1 MSKAKVHHMHDI
13 ASQYPKSSSNL
24 INLEHGYFGAMALP
38 VQAAFEEAVRYANA
52 HLSPFVRGEFTARH
66 VDILRTRLAQLIN
79 AEPHEILLTRS
90 GTESMQVLIG
100 QYVPLQRGDVVLWSN
115 LDYPA
120 MRNSMA
126 WLEQRCGVT
135 PLALRFELPIKQEEL
150 LERYKDAIRNTP
162 KLKLMLL
169 SQVYP
174 CNGQQVPV
182 REIVAFAREHGVD
195 VLVDSA
201 HALGQL
207 PVDVQQMDLD
217 FAGFNLHKWIGA
229 PPGLGFVFI
238 RAAQLHKIEPHMG
251 DQDYPATDIRCR
263 LHIGMPPLGAILATP
278 AALDFHASLG
288 GTEAKT
294 ARLAALREYWVSR
307 VADLPGLRLLSPRE
321 AKHGTALAAF
331 AIDGMSARELQQAL
345 LNRYKLF
352 TVERNIGYTDVVRA
366 TVALTTTTEEL
377 DQLVAALT
385 ELAQEAHVTNASR
398 SCAT

>member
-1 MSKAKVHHMHDI
+1 MHDI
-13 ASQYPKSSSNL
+13 ASQYPKSSSTVV
-24 INLEHGYFGAMALP
+24 NLEHGYFGAMALP
-38 VQAAFEEAVRYANA
+38 VQSAFEDAVRYANA

-66 VDILRTRLAQLIN
+66 VDILRARLAQLIH

-90 GTESMQVLIG
+90 ASESMQVLIG

-126 WLEQRCGVT
+126 WLEQRRGVT
-135 PLALRFELPIKQEEL
+135 PLTLQFELPISQEEL
-150 LERYKDAIRNTP
+150 LARYQDAIRNTP

-182 REIVAFAREHGVD
+182 REIVAYAREHGVD

-207 PVDVQQMDLD
+207 PVDVQQMHVD

-238 RAAQLHKIEPHMG
+238 RAGQLHKIEPHMG
-251 DQDYPATDIRCR
+251 DKDYPIEDIRCR
-263 LHIGMPPLGAILATP
+263 LHAGMPPLGAILAAPT
-278 AALDFHASLG
+278 ALDFHASLG
-288 GTEAKT
+288 GTEAKM

-307 VADLPGLRLLSPRE
+307 VAGLPGLRLLSPRE
-321 AKHGTALAAF
+321 SAHGTALVAF

-345 LNRYKLF
+345 LNRFNIF
-352 TVERNIGYTDVVRA
+352 TVERNIGHADIVRA
-366 TVALTTTTEEL
+366 TVALTTTNDEL

-385 ELAQEAHVTNASR
+385 ALT
-398 SCAT
+398 

>member
-1 MSKAKVHHMHDI
+1 MHDI
-13 ASQYPKSSSNL
+13 ASQYPKSSSTV

-38 VQAAFEEAVRYANA
+38 VQAAFEDAVRYANA
-52 HLSPFVRGEFTARH
+52 HLSPFVRGDFTARH
-66 VDILRTRLAQLIN
+66 VDILRGRLAALIN
-79 AEPHEILLTRS
+79 AEQHEILLTRS
-90 GTESMQVLIG
+90 ASESMQVLIG
-100 QYVPLQRGDVVLWSN
+100 QYHQLQPGDVVLWSN

-126 WLEQRCGVT
+126 WLEQRRGVT
-135 PLALRFELPIKQEEL
+135 PLTLQFELPISQAAL
-150 LERYKDAIRNTP
+150 LEKYQDAIRNTP
-162 KLKLMLL
+162 GLKLMLL

-207 PVDVQQMDLD
+207 PVDVQEMNLD
-217 FAGFNLHKWIGA
+217 FAGFNLHKWMGA

-238 RAAQLHKIEPHMG
+238 RASQLHKIEPHMG
-251 DQDYPATDIRCR
+251 DKDYPITDIRCR
-263 LHIGMPPLGAILATP
+263 LHVGMPALGAILATP

-288 GTEAKT
+288 GTTAKT
-294 ARLAALREYWVSR
+294 ARIAELRDYWVSR
-307 VADLPGLRLLSPRE
+307 VARLPGLRLLSPRE
-321 AKHGTALAAF
+321 AEHGTALVAF
-331 AIDGMSARELQQAL
+331 AIDGMHARELQQAL
-345 LNRYKLF
+345 LNRFNIF
-352 TVERNIGYTDVVRA
+352 TVERNIGYTDIVRA

-385 ELAQEAHVTNASR
+385 VLTQGSHVL
-398 SCAT
+398 

>member
-1 MSKAKVHHMHDI
+1 MH
-13 ASQYPKSSSNL
+13 PNSSSTVV
-24 INLEHGYFGAMALP
+24 NLEHGYFGAMALP
-38 VQAAFEEAVRYANA
+38 VQTAFEEAVRHVNT
-52 HLSPFVRGEFTARH
+52 HLSPFVRGEFTAKH
-66 VDILRTRLAQLIN
+66 VDALRERLARLIN

-90 GTESMQVLIG
+90 ASESMQVLIG
-100 QYVPLQRGDVVLWSN
+100 QYHQLQPGDAVLWSN

-120 MRNSMA
+120 MRTSMA
-126 WLEQRCGVT
+126 WLEQRRGVT
-135 PLALRFELPIKQEEL
+135 PRVLQLDLPISQDAL
-150 LERYKDAIRNTP
+150 LEKYKDAIRHTP
-162 KLKLMLL
+162 SLKLMLL

-174 CNGQQVPV
+174 CNGQQAPV

-207 PVDVQQMDLD
+207 PLDVQQLDVD

-238 RAAQLHKIEPHMG
+238 RATQLAKIEPHMG
-251 DQDYPATDIRCR
+251 DRNYPLSDIRCR
-263 LHIGMPPLGAILATP
+263 LYVGMPPLAAILATP

-288 GTEAKT
+288 GSEAKA

-307 VADLPGLRLLSPRE
+307 VAALPGLRLLSPRAAE
-321 AKHGTALAAF
+321 HGTALVAV

-345 LNRYKLF
+345 LNRFNLF
-352 TVERNIGYTDVVRA
+352 TVERNVGASDVVRV

-385 ELAQEAHVTNASR
+385 VLTREAHVL
-398 SCAT
+398 